1 MWYVVFFVSDFA
13 YNSLTTNFY
22 SLNYSK
28 AAVFAEILPKIA
40 GILNKYT
47 EISEKPRRKQR
58 STEGPLIN
66 TSLIDIYLE
75 ENKIGPEAAIAIAD
89 ALAVNV
95 VGFN

>member
-47 EISEKPRRKQR
+47 EISEKPRRKQ
-58 STEGPLIN
+58 GAGVWFGFKMCIKQVQFVL
-66 TSLIDIYLE
+66 LLF
-75 ENKIGPEAAIAIAD
+75 
-89 ALAVNV
+89 AV
-95 VGFN
+95 